1 MYRDLIP
8 HGKESFAWA
17 MVTVVTNPA
26 YFVRSLLETEKL
38 VYFLQIMVPLA
49 LIPLT
54 RSIGWFALIPGL
66 IYSLMET
73 QYHAL
78 VDIHFQYS
86 PHFLAFM
93 FPALVFALE
102 KPSEPNSAM
111 AKRVGALGAIVLGT
125 VLCSYQY
132 GPMFQQNNSRGGPI
146 PYKFGWDTEGLSR
159 YGSLS
164 VLKEILPADARVAA
178 SAFTVTQIS
187 SRTNGYSLSISLY
200 DADWILAPTARSE
213 FVGEER
219 PRTVQA
225 LQSGAFGVVA
235 ARGPFFLAKKG
246 YSTEKNAAV
255 LASIG
260 P

>member
-1 MYRDLIP
+1 
-8 HGKESFAWA
+8 

-26 YFVRSLLETEKL
+26 YFIRSLLEMEKL

-49 LIPLT
+49 LIPLS
-54 RSIGWFALIPGL
+54 RKIGWFALIPGT

-93 FPALVFALE
+93 FPAMVFALE
-102 KPSEPNSAM
+102 KQSERPTID

-125 VLCSYQY
+125 LLCSYQY
-132 GPMFQQNNSRGGPI
+132 GPMFQQNSSRGGPI
-146 PYKFGWDTEGLSR
+146 PYKFGWDSEGMKRHSAITA
-159 YGSLS
+159 
-164 VLKEILPADARVAA
+164 LKEILPPDATVAA

-187 SRTNGYSLSISLY
+187 SRMNGFSLSISLY
-200 DADWILAPTARSE
+200 DADWIFAPTARSE
-213 FVGEER
+213 LLSDER
-219 PRTVQA
+219 TRAVQA
-225 LQSGAFGVVA
+225 LSSGTYGVVA
-235 ARGPFFLAKKG
+235 VRHPFFLAKKG
-246 YSTEKNAAV
+246 YSTEKNASV
-255 LASIG
+255 LSSIG